1 MTVIALN
8 QKKTIRSRVA
18 DFGKTLRCKIQSIP
32 AFVPLA
38 IIFLIA
44 TYSWYYGI
52 FELDPTVNHAYHTV
66 LSNPD
71 QRHLFAR
78 AAPEAIAMTL
88 AVSSILYLFVTAS
101 GRLKKQ
107 YPIYS
112 IPKMF
117 LRAFLGILVSI
128 PAIAAVYGLFYLW
141 NLHWAQIHSFILG
154 SSLSHIH
161 APVHIVASNPDTVS
175 KLVALLTTDGQKK
188 VIVIAGVLVAN
199 VLVMKPFYYNI
210 QNWFGERHILKHDGY
225 AVRTWYYR
233 FLPAYW
239 DHLLVISLRINPK
252 TDSNWREK
260 LSPKNHGL
268 HNEIFLWIS
277 RVALLISF
285 AAGAYI
291 AVVIAH

>member
-1 MTVIALN
+1 MTVIALK
-8 QKKTIRSRVA
+8 QKRTFRSRVA
-18 DFGKTLRCKIQSIP
+18 DFGKMIRCKIQSIP

-44 TYSWYYGI
+44 TYSWYYGV
-52 FELDPTVNHAYHTV
+52 FELDPTINHTYHT
-66 LSNPD
+66 LLPNPD

-78 AAPEAIAMTL
+78 AAPEAITMTL

-101 GRLKKQ
+101 GQLKKE

-128 PAIAAVYGLFYLW
+128 PAIAGVYGLFYLW
-141 NLHWAQIHSFILG
+141 NLHWARIHSIILG

-161 APVHIVASNPDTVS
+161 SPVHIVTSNPDTVS

-188 VIVIAGVLVAN
+188 IIVIAGVLVAN
-199 VLVMKPFYYNI
+199 ALVMKPFYYNI
-210 QNWFGERHILKHDGY
+210 QNWFIERHLLKHNGV
-225 AVRTWYYR
+225 AVKRWYHR
-233 FLPAYW
+233 ILPAYW
-239 DHLLVISLRINPK
+239 DHLLVVSASVHG
-252 TDSNWREK
+252 DSKWKEK

-268 HNEIFLWIS
+268 HNEIFLWASTI
-277 RVALLISF
+277 ALVISF
-285 AAGAYI
+285 AGGLDI
-291 AVVIAH
+291 ALVIAH